1 LGVRTFGSFGT
12 LLRVWLVALL
22 LPAVLPAQSA
32 PLAVPYTY
40 RNVAIVAGGF
50 ITGFVAQP
58 GTRGLYYVRTDIGGA
73 YRWDA
78 GEKRW
83 SPLLD
88 WLPFT
93 ERNLLGVE
101 SFAID
106 PTDAKRLYL
115 AVGTYVNGAASGAIL
130 RSSDQGRH
138 FETIKVP
145 FKMGANN
152 DGRFAGER
160 LQVDPNHP
168 DAMLMGTRE
177 DGLWSS
183 ADRGMTWRKVSSFR
197 DVVFNDDGLTFVAY
211 DRSSGAAGSP
221 TPVIFVGMAN
231 PVGSLARSD
240 DNGRTWKVV
249 AGGPSGMF
257 PNHGVFAVDGTLYLS
272 YTDAPGPNGVGN
284 GGVWAYT
291 PRTGKWRDVTPEK
304 PTPGSREAGGQGFGY
319 GTVAVDPEHAGTV
332 LASTIDRWRQGDT
345 IFRSTDGGAHWVS
358 LKEGATRDSSLA
370 PWTKHTMAEAP
381 FGHWLGAV
389 MVDPFDAAHVLY
401 GTGETIWESGDVTGP
416 AVAGETTHWVVGA
429 AGLEE
434 TADITLLS
442 PMAGG
447 DAEPHLFTGLGDIG
461 CFRNDD
467 LARSPSGGAMKNP
480 ELSNCDALA
489 MAAGAPQEMV
499 RVGRSWTRGAAHGA
513 VSHDGGVSWTPFA
526 TEPPGGEKGGDVA
539 ISADGKRLLWAVTR
553 GAVAMSADAGASW
566 KVLSKRESKWL
577 PVQVL
582 ADARSPEVFWSFDEE
597 SGQLW
602 SIAGDGV
609 GHPVNARIAGAA
621 RSRSMRLRIAP
632 ETPGTLWLGSDAGL
646 LRSED
651 GGVTFAPVPGVA
663 AVYAVGFGQPA
674 AGARTAGGGP
684 RDAQAMTAPAIYLAG
699 ALSGTA
705 EAGELAA
712 SKGAVKAGG
721 IYRSLDDG
729 KHWQRIDD
737 AEHRFAWVEQITGD
751 PRVFGRVF
759 LGTNGRGVLVGEP
772 GK

>member
-1 LGVRTFGSFGT
+1 M
-12 LLRVWLVALL
+12 LRCVFLSVLCLSTA
-22 LPAVLPAQSA
+22 LPAVLPAQTA
-32 PLAVPYTY
+32 PPHVPYSY
-40 RNVAIVAGGF
+40 RNVTFVAGGF
-50 ITGFVAQP
+50 ITGFVAHP
-58 GTRGLYYVRTDIGGA
+58 AERGLYYVRTDIGGA

-78 GEKRW
+78 GAKQW
-83 SPLLD
+83 IPLED
-88 WLPFT
+88 WLPFA

-106 PTDAKRLYL
+106 PTDPKRLYL
-115 AVGTYVNGAASGAIL
+115 AAGTYVNGAAGSAIL

-138 FETIKVP
+138 FETIMVP

-168 DAMLMGTRE
+168 NAMLMGTRA

-183 ADRGMTWRKVSSFR
+183 ADRGITWHKVQSFR

-211 DRSSGAAGSP
+211 DKSSGAAGSP
-221 TPVIFVGMAN
+221 TPVILVGMAN

-249 AGGPSGMF
+249 AGGPFGMF
-257 PNHGVFAVDGTLYLS
+257 PNHGVFAADGTLYLS

-284 GGVWAYT
+284 GAVWAYT
-291 PRTGKWRDVTPEK
+291 PRTGKWRDITPEK

-319 GTVAVDPEHAGTV
+319 GTVAVDPEHAGT
-332 LASTIDRWRQGDT
+332 LFASTIDRWRLGDT
-345 IFRSTDGGAHWVS
+345 IFRSTDSGAHWVS

-370 PWTKHTMAEAP
+370 PWTKHTLAEAP
-381 FGHWLGAV
+381 FGHWIGAV
-389 MVDPFDAAHVLY
+389 MVDPFDPAHVLY
-401 GTGETIWESGDVTGP
+401 GTGETIWESQDVAGP
-416 AVAGETTHWVVGA
+416 AVANEATHWAVGA
-429 AGLEE
+429 PGLEE
-434 TADITLLS
+434 TADLTLLS
-442 PMAGG
+442 PMVAANVAA

-467 LARSPSGGAMKNP
+467 FSRSPAGGAMKNP
-480 ELSNCDALA
+480 ELSNCDAVA
-489 MAAGAPQEMV
+489 MAADAPQEMV
-499 RVGRSWTRGAAHGA
+499 RVGRSWTPGAAHGA
-513 VSHDGGVSWTPFA
+513 VSHDYGVSWTAFA

-539 ISADGKRLLWAVTR
+539 ISADGKRLLWAVQR
-553 GAVAMSADAGASW
+553 GAVAMSEDEGAHW
-566 KVLSKRESKWL
+566 KVLSTRSPQWL
-577 PVQVL
+577 PAQVL
-582 ADARSPEVFWSFDEE
+582 ADARSPETFWLYDAE

-602 SIAGDGV
+602 SIAGDGSEQ
-609 GHPVNARIAGAA
+609 PVNPKVPRRA
-621 RSRSMRLRIAP
+621 RLRIAP
-632 ETPGTLWLGSDAGL
+632 QTPGTLWLASDAGL
-646 LRSED
+646 LRSD
-651 GGVTFAPVPGVA
+651 DAGVKFAPVPGVA
-663 AVYAVGFGQPA
+663 AAYAVGFGHA
-674 AGARTAGGGP
+674 ASGARTGGVIP

-705 EAGELAA
+705 EAEQLAA

-729 KHWQRIDD
+729 KNWQRIDD

-751 PRVFGRVF
+751 PRVFGRVY